1 MGFMSY
7 LAYLLLNKDQTQIR
21 LAKMKA
27 LEPSKPGNNI
37 KVLMYHR
44 VLKQKPEKDT
54 KWHYVTM
61 DNFEKQMKLLD
72 KLGYTTVTFAD
83 YVLFREG
90 KLTLPKKSIILTFDD
105 GYQDIYDNALP
116 IMQKYNI
123 RAVLFVM
130 GNRRLRSAE
139 WDQKEGEDPCYL
151 MSDDQIKETDSLGF
165 EIGAHSMNHL
175 NLINLSSE
183 ELKYEIMR
191 SKSKIESILEKPVY
205 TFSYPY
211 GSVDKRVQ
219 EVALNSGYE
228 FACGVYTGPAS
239 FVQNTHDIRRIAIK
253 ENTGIL
259 VFFIRVVTP
268 FQYLQF
274 YYSILKNQYQKL
286 VQLLLT
292 KKNEKVPV
300 EQTIN

>member
-1 MGFMSY
+1 
-7 LAYLLLNKDQTQIR
+7 
-21 LAKMKA
+21 MKA
-27 LEPSKPGNNI
+27 IEASNPGNNI

-44 VLKQKPEKDT
+44 VLNQRPEKGT
-54 KWHYVTM
+54 KWHYVTR
-61 DNFEKQMKLLD
+61 DEFEKQMRWLD

-83 YVLFREG
+83 YILFREG
-90 KLTLPKKSIILTFDD
+90 KLTLPKKSIIITFDD

-123 RAVLFVM
+123 RGVLFVM
-130 GNRRLRSAE
+130 GNRRLKNAE
-139 WDQKEGEDPCYL
+139 WDQQEGEEPCYL
-151 MSDDQIKETDSLGF
+151 MDDDQIKETDSLGF

-175 NLINLSSE
+175 NLVNLSYE

-211 GSVDKRVQ
+211 GSVDNRVQ
-219 EVALNSGYE
+219 EMALNSGYE

-239 FVQNTHDIRRIAIK
+239 FIQNTHDIRRIAIK
-253 ENTGIL
+253 DNIGIL
-259 VFFIRVVTP
+259 GFLVRVVTP
-268 FQYLQF
+268 FQYVQF
-274 YYSILKNQYQKL
+274 YYSILKRQTQKL
-286 VQLLLT
+286 VQLLSFH
-292 KKNEKVPV
+292 KNEKVQV